1 MAINK
6 ITENWVN
13 LGNVTEHVYSFEDEI
28 IPPDK
33 INNRTILWLKL
44 DGQVYAF
51 KRRLDERLI
60 IHELLGEKVSEY
72 FEIDTVHHELA
83 TCILNGK
90 RIFGLLSPM
99 ARKEN
104 VSYTYFWKE
113 LTEKTKIRP
122 PYNMMKILSKTDEVF
137 KREPICEEI
146 RSLIVRDF
154 FTNEYDRITSEILIE
169 KGKSIHLGYL
179 CDYEVEFDLPFEPY
193 SWDTTSILALDYE
206 TIPFIEQDEELM
218 KKFHLALKCNLLH
231 LLEELEE
238 EKKLRISDEKKE
250 QIKKFSRSI
259 KKHIDARL
267 MV

>member
-1 MAINK
+1 MNK
-6 ITENWVN
+6 ITENWVD
-13 LGNVTEHVYSFEDEI
+13 LGNVTDCVYSFEDEI
-28 IPPDK
+28 IPSDK

-60 IHELLGEKVSEY
+60 INELLGEKVSEY
-72 FEIDTVHHELA
+72 FGIDTVHHELA
-83 TCILNGK
+83 TCVLYGK
-90 RIFGLLSPM
+90 RTYGLLSPM

-104 VSYTYFWKE
+104 ASYTYFWKE

-122 PYNMMKILSKTDEVF
+122 PYNMIKILSKTDEVF
-137 KREPICEEI
+137 KKEPICKEI

-154 FTNEYDRITSEILIE
+154 FTNEYDRVTSEILIE
-169 KGKSIHLGYL
+169 KEKSIHLGYL
-179 CDYEVEFDLPFEPY
+179 SDYELEFGLPFEAY
-193 SWDTTSILALDYE
+193 TWDTTSILALDYE

-250 QIKKFSRSI
+250 DIKKFTSI
-259 KKHIDARL
+259 RL
-267 MV
+267 KCCCIFKNYD

>member
-1 MAINK
+1 MNK
-6 ITENWVN
+6 ITENWVD
-13 LGNVTEHVYSFEDEI
+13 LGNVTDCVYSFEDEI
-28 IPPDK
+28 IPSDK

-60 IHELLGEKVSEY
+60 INELLGEKVSEY
-72 FEIDTVHHELA
+72 FGIDTVHHELA
-83 TCILNGK
+83 TCFLNGK
-90 RIFGLLSPM
+90 RTFGLISPM

-104 VSYTYFWKE
+104 ASYTFFWKE
-113 LTEKTKIRP
+113 LANKTEICANSNITE
-122 PYNMMKILSKTDEVF
+122 ILSKTDEVF
-137 KREPICEEI
+137 KGEPICEEI

-154 FTNEYDRITSEILIE
+154 FTNEFDRVTSEILIE
-169 KGKSIHLGYL
+169 KGDSIHLGYL
-179 CDYEVEFDLPFEPY
+179 CDYEVEFDLPFEAY
-193 SWDTTSILALDYE
+193 TWDENCVLSLNSELL
-206 TIPFIEQDEELM
+206 IPFIQCDSELM

-238 EKKLRISDEKKE
+238 EKKLRISKEKKE
-250 QIKKFSRSI
+250 EIKKFSRSI

>member
-1 MAINK
+1 MAIEK
-6 ITENWVN
+6 ITEKWLD
-13 LGNVTEHVYSFEDEI
+13 LGNVTEYVYSFEDKI

-51 KRRLDERLI
+51 KRRLEERFLI
-60 IHELLGEKVSEY
+60 NELLGVKVSEY
-72 FEIDTVHHELA
+72 FGIDTVHHDLA
-83 TCILNGK
+83 TCVLYGK
-90 RIFGLLSPM
+90 KTYGLLSPM

-104 VSYTYFWKE
+104 ACYTYFWKE

-122 PYNMMKILSKTDEVF
+122 PYNMIKILSKTDEVF
-137 KREPICEEI
+137 KKEPICKEI

-154 FTNEYDRITSEILIE
+154 FTNEYDRVTSEILIE
-169 KGKSIHLGYL
+169 KEQSIHLGYL
-179 CDYEVEFDLPFEPY
+179 SDYELEFSFPFETY
-193 SWDTTSILALDYE
+193 TWDTTNILTLDYE
-206 TIPFIEQDEELM
+206 NISFIEQDEELIN
-218 KKFHLALKCNLLH
+218 KFHLALKCNLIH

-250 QIKKFSRSI
+250 NIKKFSRSI